1 MLAAEGRSCD
11 IEERWNWRAE
21 RECVVDDLCV
31 DVVGGK
37 VAGWL
42 IGWLGGIYEK
52 DTEIE
57 RVIGEVCSYIFEK
70 SGWN

>member
-1 MLAAEGRSCD
+1 M
-11 IEERWNWRAE
+11 
-21 RECVVDDLCV
+21 VDDLCV